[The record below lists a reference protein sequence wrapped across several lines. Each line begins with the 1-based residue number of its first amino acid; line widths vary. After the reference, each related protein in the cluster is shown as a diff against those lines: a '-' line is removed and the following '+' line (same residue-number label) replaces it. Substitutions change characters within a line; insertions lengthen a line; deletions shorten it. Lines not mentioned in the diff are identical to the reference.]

1 MLLES
6 GKEALVD
13 LFLDPDRKHGM
24 GGAAKT
30 VGWHRKYE
38 RFWLQH
44 LGPVKP

>member
-13 LFLDPDRKHGM
+13 LFLDPDGEHGM
-24 GGAAKT
+24 GGAVKA

-38 RFWLQH
+38 HFWLQH